1 MVWGLDNI
9 LGMFGMDM
17 GIDLGTANTI
27 VCVRGQGIV
36 LSEPSVVAVRRGT
49 NQVLLDGEAV
59 GVVAKDM
66 LGKTPAS
73 IQAVRPMKEG
83 VIADFEI
90 TRAMLRYFIN
100 KAHRGGRR
108 FVDPRVVV
116 AVPSGITA
124 VEKRAVFDSATRA
137 GARRVYLVE
146 EPKAAGLGAGLPV
159 TEPVASLVVDVGGG
173 TTEVAVLSLAD
184 VVTCQSIR
192 VGGDDMDESIVQYM
206 KRTYNLLIGEQMAER
221 IKIEIGSA
229 WPLEEEMSMDVSG
242 RDLVAGLPRKTAVT
256 SEEVREALR
265 DPVNSIVD
273 AVRVT
278 LESTAPELSA
288 DLVYHGMT
296 LAGGGVLLRG
306 LDKVLEKETALPVRI
321 ADDPMTCVAR
331 GTALYLE
338 NLDLFKD
345 TMESEGDEY

>member
-1 MVWGLDNI
+1 MVRGLDNI
-9 LGMFGMDM
+9 LSMFGLDM
-17 GIDLGTANTI
+17 GIDLGTANTL

-36 LSEPSVVAVRRGT
+36 LSEPSVVAVKRGT
-49 NQVLLDGEAV
+49 NQVLLDGKAV

-66 LGKTPAS
+66 LGKTPSS
-73 IQAVRPMKEG
+73 IQAIRPLKEG

-90 TRAMLRYFIN
+90 TRAMMRYFIN
-100 KAHRGGRR
+100 KVHKGSRR
-108 FVDPRVVV
+108 LVDPRVVV
-116 AVPSGITA
+116 AVPSGITP

-137 GARRVYLVE
+137 GARKVYLVD

-159 TEPVASLVVDVGGG
+159 TEPVGSMIVDVGGG

-184 VVTCQSIR
+184 VVFSQSIR
-192 VGGDDMDESIVQYM
+192 VGGDDMDEAIVQFM
-206 KRTYNLLIGEQMAER
+206 KRNHNLLIGEQTAER
-221 IKIEIGSA
+221 IKIDIGSA
-229 WPLEEEMSMDVSG
+229 WPMEEEKSVDVRG
-242 RDLVAGLPRKTAVT
+242 RDLIAGLPRKTTVT
-256 SEEVREALR
+256 SEEIREALR
-265 DPVNSIVD
+265 EPVAAIVD
-273 AVRVT
+273 AVRIT

-288 DLVYHGMT
+288 DLVERGIV

-306 LDKVLEKETALPVRI
+306 LEKVLEKETGLPTVI

-338 NLDLFKD
+338 NLDLFKA

>member
-1 MVWGLDNI
+1 MVRGLDNI
-9 LGMFGMDM
+9 LSMFGLDM
-17 GIDLGTANTI
+17 GIDLGTANTL

-36 LSEPSVVAVRRGT
+36 LSEPSVVAVKRGT
-49 NQVLLDGEAV
+49 NQVLLDGKAV

-66 LGKTPAS
+66 LGKTPSS
-73 IQAVRPMKEG
+73 IQAIRPLKEG

-90 TRAMLRYFIN
+90 TRAMMRYFIN
-100 KAHRGGRR
+100 KVHKGSRR
-108 FVDPRVVV
+108 LVDPRVVV
-116 AVPSGITA
+116 AVPSGITP

-137 GARRVYLVE
+137 GARKVYLVE

-159 TEPVASLVVDVGGG
+159 TEPVGSMIVDVGGG

-184 VVTCQSIR
+184 VVFSESIR
-192 VGGDDMDESIVQYM
+192 VGGDDMDESIVQFM
-206 KRTYNLLIGEQMAER
+206 KRNHNLLIGEQTAER
-221 IKIEIGSA
+221 IKIDIGSA
-229 WPLEEEMSMDVSG
+229 WPMEEETTVDVRG
-242 RDLVAGLPRKTAVT
+242 RDLIAGLPRKTTVT
-256 SEEVREALR
+256 SEEIREALR
-265 DPVNSIVD
+265 EPVAAIVD
-273 AVRVT
+273 AVRIT

-288 DLVYHGMT
+288 DLVEHGIV

-306 LDKVLEKETALPVRI
+306 LDRVLEKETGLPTVI

-338 NLDLFKD
+338 NLDLFKA